1 MVQWVRGA
9 RMAWIN
15 ETNGAPSWRARRVPP
30 AFVIMRVAVAIIVW
44 ATVPAAHAGES
55 SILPAA
61 QSTPEQSAP
70 HMTAAEKEHALT
82 EFMRRDAA
90 GEKIDPAL
98 RRAFIE
104 AQNENATT
112 GIAIGQ
118 VAPAFEL
125 KDQNGRTR
133 TLKSLMG
140 RKGVLLVFIRSADW

>member
-1 MVQWVRGA
+1 MVL
-9 RMAWIN
+9 IH
-15 ETNGAPSWRARRVPP
+15 ETNGALSWRARRFPLVS
-30 AFVIMRVAVAIIVW
+30 VVVQVVVAMIAW
-44 ATVPAAHAGES
+44 ATMPVAYAAES
-55 SILPAA
+55 FASPAA

-98 RRAFIE
+98 LKAFIE
-104 AQNENATT
+104 AQNEGATS

-118 VAPAFEL
+118 IAPAFEL
-125 KDQNGRTR
+125 KDQNGRTH

>member
-1 MVQWVRGA
+1 
-9 RMAWIN
+9 MALSN
-15 ETNGAPSWRARRVPP
+15 ETNGAPSWRARRFPL
-30 AFVIMRVAVAIIVW
+30 ASVIMQVAVAIIAW
-44 ATVPAAHAGES
+44 ATVSAAYAAES
-55 SILPAA
+55 SVLPAA

-98 RRAFIE
+98 LKAFIE
-104 AQNENATT
+104 AQNEDATS

-118 VAPAFEL
+118 IAPAFEL
-125 KDQNGRTR
+125 KDQNGRTH